1 MSERAFVET
10 CLGTLVRIEHGW
22 PFESARFSEQLTGR
36 PIVVAV
42 GNFQYTGGFRFA
54 STTLKE
60 YTGEYPR
67 EFELKPGD
75 ILLVMTCQTPGG
87 EILGI
92 PARIPDDGR
101 LYLHNQRLGK
111 VVLKRPDLA
120 DLDFLYY
127 VFLSRDFNDELVA
140 SSTGTKIVHTAP
152 SRIEA
157 FRFRLP
163 PLDVQRSIASL
174 LKALD
179 QKIDSN
185 RTVNVAVETLAAAV
199 FKSWFIDF
207 DPVMAKRDCRTPVGV
222 PAEALDLFPS
232 HFEESE
238 LGPIP
243 RGWRVVPLSE
253 LAEINARTLSGKE
266 LPPEI
271 QYIEISDRES
281 RRYRRRPHVLARHR
295 A

>member
-1 MSERAFVET
+1 MSEPTFVDT
-10 CLGTLVRIEHGW
+10 SLGTLVRIEHGW
-22 PFESARFSEQLTGR
+22 PFESAYFREQLTGR

-54 STTLKE
+54 STTVKE
-60 YTGEYPR
+60 YAGEYPR
-67 EFELKPGD
+67 QFELKPGD

-120 DLDFLYY
+120 DLDYLYY

-179 QKIDSN
+179 EKIESN
-185 RTVNVAVETLAAAV
+185 RTINVAVETLAAGL
-199 FKSWFIDF
+199 FRSWLVDF
-207 DPVMAKRDCRTPVGV
+207 EPVIAKRDGQRPVGV
-222 PAEALDLFPS
+222 PAEAIDLFASSPN
-232 HFEESE
+232 
-238 LGPIP
+238 
-243 RGWRVVPLSE
+243 
-253 LAEINARTLSGKE
+253 LAR
-266 LPPEI
+266 
-271 QYIEISDRES
+271 S
-281 RRYRRRPHVLARHR
+281 RRAGVQAPSARR
-295 A
+295 